1 MNDDPTAASDTARLP
16 PARDDIGIDDDNN
29 VDNDSDAGSQ
39 DEAELQG
46 QLYSGEGGASHQQS
60 QSQSQSDRRARRLRN
75 AKRRAA
81 SQVRRAK
88 AGIAKKLEFFTH
100 LMSSL
105 DVVVFAELCT
115 LYYMEY
121 VSHFL
126 RHFALSIAGGL
137 IHADSQPSQ
146 SCSFSRLAFRSF
158 VQYMYLTPKP
168 EDFLK
173 LMPAPRP
180 QMYTVF
186 GSNTICMLA
195 HLLLALPEAGE
206 TMRGYLH
213 GGAIIDFIGQ
223 KAPTSRLSLLLLDC
237 MVLALQCVM
246 CAVWLEKD
254 RLKTIEATLKKV
266 ATGGGLPKSATATEP
281 VSTSAMDLVTGARTS
296 AQDLD
301 SEERGLLRDGPHPPN
316 GTNETNDIEM
326 QPLVREPN
334 ETAGDVED
342 DGASRILEARYQR
355 ILRNMSGSHSRDGS
369 LLDVMVSGNGVLA
382 NLHVVH
388 SIRTLIADNANDP
401 VAAAG
406 YPIQLT
412 GYGARIAALAA
423 ESQARLDRRARQQ
436 P

>member
-1 MNDDPTAASDTARLP
+1 
-16 PARDDIGIDDDNN
+16 
-29 VDNDSDAGSQ
+29 
-39 DEAELQG
+39 
-46 QLYSGEGGASHQQS
+46 
-60 QSQSQSDRRARRLRN
+60 
-75 AKRRAA
+75 
-81 SQVRRAK
+81 
-88 AGIAKKLEFFTH
+88 
-100 LMSSL
+100 
-105 DVVVFAELCT
+105 
-115 LYYMEY
+115 
-121 VSHFL
+121 
-126 RHFALSIAGGL
+126 
-137 IHADSQPSQ
+137 
-146 SCSFSRLAFRSF
+146 
-158 VQYMYLTPKP
+158 MYLTPKP

-186 GSNTICMLA
+186 GSNIICMLA

-237 MVLALQCVM
+237 MLLALQCVM

-266 ATGGGLPKSATATEP
+266 ATGGGLPKSVASTEP
-281 VSTSAMDLVTGARTS
+281 VSTNAMDLATGARTS
-296 AQDLD
+296 TQDLD
-301 SEERGLLRDGPHPPN
+301 SEERGILRDDPLAG
-316 GTNETNDIEM
+316 NETNDIEM

-334 ETAGDVED
+334 PAPAGVED

-369 LLDVMVSGNGVLA
+369 LLDIMVSGNGLLA

-388 SIRTLIADNANDP
+388 VIRTLVADSANDP
-401 VAAAG
+401 VSAAG

-423 ESQARLDRRARQQ
+423 ESQARLDRRARQR